1 MDYFKIAIIGS
12 NGNIDALGSDIEE
25 LHSICL
31 LDYANKNYDNKIFK
45 QLNFRHRP
53 EVISYFLVSLYN
65 NVVFLNTTKDIKKYG
80 YMGVL
85 MLPEYMSDAQKDSL
99 NRFLERIEKFNVC
112 LVTNLYL
119 DEVFLQA
126 NELYPISDETP
137 RELVDRYFNSRN
149 M

>member
-119 DEVFLQA
+119 DEGFLQA

>member
-12 NGNIDALGSDIEE
+12 NGNIDALGSDTEE

-65 NVVFLNTTKDIKKYG
+65 DIVFLNTTKDVKKYG
-80 YMGVL
+80 YMGIL
-85 MLPEYMSDAQKDSL
+85 MLPDAL
-99 NRFLERIEKFNVC
+99 NEASSSTTLAHFF
-112 LVTNLYL
+112 
-119 DEVFLQA
+119 
-126 NELYPISDETP
+126 S
-137 RELVDRYFNSRN
+137 S
-149 M
+149 